1 MLSLIFESSFMSIF
15 RESVLIGGWV
25 VMWRPMEVFLYERWP
40 LQTLRV
46 RYLVLASMPV
56 EVRLR

>member
-40 LQTLRV
+40 LQTLRA